1 MGFPEIVGL
10 QELAKG
16 NPMATTTVPR
26 MARPERRRLIR
37 QGRDSG
43 DPDTARR
50 FLIVAK
56 LGVGW
61 KQAEVAR
68 ALEVVPAVVSR
79 AASAFVEGGADG
91 LQDRRKGNGFRKA
104 DAAFLAKV
112 AELLGGV
119 PPDFGWQ
126 RPTWTRELLCLEMER
141 QGFARVAVCTMGRAL
156 ARLGARLGMP
166 KPIVL
171 CPWHRD
177 ARKARL
183 AWLRRLERQANAD
196 EPVLYSDEVDIHL
209 NPKIGRDWM
218 LRGHQRRVVTPGK
231 NEKFYLS
238 GALDVRTGRLHCT
251 GVARKD
257 SDLFCQ
263 LLWLLAAQY
272 RRARRIHLIVD
283 NYAIHSS
290 RKTQAVLENLRGR
303 IVLHFLPPYC
313 PDANRIER
321 TWQDLHANVTRNH
334 RCKTMAELLDN
345 ARAYLSGWRWRRA
358 DPQARSYLRAA

>member
-1 MGFPEIVGL
+1 M
-10 QELAKG
+10 A
-16 NPMATTTVPR
+16 ATTIRR
-26 MARPERRRLIR
+26 MTRPERRRLIR
-37 QGRDSG
+37 QGRNSG

-50 FLIVAK
+50 FLIVAR
-56 LGVGW
+56 LGAGCR
-61 KQAEVAR
+61 QAEVAR
-68 ALEVVPAVVSR
+68 GLEVVPAVVSR
-79 AASAFVEGGADG
+79 AATAFIRDGTDG
-91 LQDRRKGNGFRKA
+91 LLDRRKDNGLRKVDDEFR
-104 DAAFLAKV
+104 AKV
-112 AELLGGV
+112 AELLAGV
-119 PPDFGWQ
+119 PLDVGWQ

-156 ARLGARLGMP
+156 AHLGARLGMP

-183 AWLRRLERQANAD
+183 AWIRRLERRASAD

-231 NEKFYLS
+231 NQKFYLS

-251 GVARKD
+251 GLPNKD
-257 SDLFCQ
+257 SGLFCQ
-263 LLWLLAAQY
+263 LLWLLAKQY
-272 RRARRIHLIVD
+272 RHARRVHLIVD

-290 RKTQAVLENLRGR
+290 RKTQAVLESLRGR

-334 RCKTMAELLDN
+334 RCKTMPELLDN
-345 ARAYLSGWRWRRA
+345 ARAYLSNWRWRRA
-358 DPQARSYLRAA
+358 DPQARSHLRAA